1 MTPNRAD
8 APAMKGK
15 RLRSLLEE
23 HKKSGRATF
32 SFENSLM
39 ILIIIC
45 TYVLFN
51 FFKRKKLH
59 VFKNS
64 ILSMMLYHQS
74 IDAVITIINE

>member
-1 MTPNRAD
+1 MKIKSYVFLKTYLSAAECMTPNRAD

-51 FFKRKKLH
+51 FF
-59 VFKNS
+59 
-64 ILSMMLYHQS
+64 
-74 IDAVITIINE
+74 

>member
-51 FFKRKKLH
+51 FF
-59 VFKNS
+59 
-64 ILSMMLYHQS
+64 
-74 IDAVITIINE
+74 